1 MRTAVSSTYYALF
14 HALCQNCANV
24 IIGTRGADRSRRA
37 WRQAYRSPKHQ
48 LAKRRF
54 SDQKVMKAF
63 PKEIEDFGNT
73 FVNVQ
78 IKRHAADYDPW
89 FRTARSEVSTDIATA
104 EAAVRKLQ
112 SSPMKDRRALAAWV
126 TLENRD

>member
-1 MRTAVSSTYYALF
+1 MRAAVSSTYYALF

-24 IIGTRGADRSRRA
+24 LIGTRGANRSQRA

-73 FVNVQ
+73 FVNAQ
-78 IKRHAADYDPW
+78 FKRHSADYDPW
-89 FRTARSEVSTDIATA
+89 FRTVRSEVLADIAAA
-104 EAAVRKLQ
+104 EDAVRKLQ
-112 SSPMKDRRALAAWV
+112 SSPVKDRRALAAWV